1 MPTNAIKKTL
11 INERESHTSGGLYH
25 LTQIKFAY
33 NSNHIEGSKLTE
45 EQTRLIYETQSIL
58 PNNNGEAVLVNDVIE
73 SSNHFRLFDYILDH
87 VDEPLQKEHILE
99 MHRIL
104 KTGTTDASK
113 DWFAVGAWKK
123 HPNSIGD
130 FVQTTKPQDVEQ
142 SIHELLSHYH
152 NNSIN
157 SLSDMID
164 FHVNFERIHPFQDGN
179 GRVGRAILFKECLRH
194 NIVPFI
200 IEERQKLFYYRGLSE
215 YSQEPGYLVETCLAA
230 QDQYKK
236 YCEYYLNIDFEQDIV
251 QEQEM
256 NDSHSLE

>member
-1 MPTNAIKKTL
+1 MPTNIIKETL
-11 INERESHTSGGLYH
+11 LEERETRTSGGLYQ

-58 PNNNGEAVLVNDVIE
+58 PNNNGEAVMVNDIIE
-73 SSNHFRLFDYILDH
+73 SFNHFRLFDYVLDH
-87 VDEPLQKEHILE
+87 VDEPLRKEHILE

-104 KTGTTDASK
+104 KTGTTDDTK

-130 FVQTTKPQDVEQ
+130 FVQTTKPEDVEKAMNQ
-142 SIHELLSHYH
+142 LLTQYH
-152 NNSIN
+152 SSSEK
-157 SLSDMID
+157 SLSDIID
-164 FHVNFERIHPFQDGN
+164 FHVDFERIHPFQDGN
-179 GRVGRAILFKECLRH
+179 GRIGRAILFKECIAH

-215 YSQEPGYLVETCLAA
+215 YEQEPGYLVETLLAA

-236 YCEYYLNIDFEQDIV
+236 YCKYYLNINF
-251 QEQEM
+251 EQEM
-256 NDSHSLE
+256 